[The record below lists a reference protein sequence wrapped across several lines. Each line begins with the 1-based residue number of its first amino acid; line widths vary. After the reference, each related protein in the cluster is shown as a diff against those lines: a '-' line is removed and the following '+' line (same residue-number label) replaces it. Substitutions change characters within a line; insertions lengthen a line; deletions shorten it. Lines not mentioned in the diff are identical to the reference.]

1 MLKLQEQSNPKNKIK
16 NALIHNI
23 LKEVRA
29 SSPSK
34 RAAPLELDWF
44 KFEYKIRAIIDN
56 LMTPLFTT
64 MALVKENNDQMRSTV
79 ANIETQ
85 TTQTRDLVKIQDYK
99 TRMLDDLPRKL
110 MQIEDKVMTFDS
122 NYKTLEKS
130 FQNVKHQ
137 FETFKNSVGEKVTSF
152 ERQQDP

>member
-1 MLKLQEQSNPKNKIK
+1 
-16 NALIHNI
+16 
-23 LKEVRA
+23 
-29 SSPSK
+29 
-34 RAAPLELDWF
+34 
-44 KFEYKIRAIIDN
+44 
-56 LMTPLFTT
+56 
-64 MALVKENNDQMRSTV
+64 MRQTV
-79 ANIETQ
+79 GNVETQ

-137 FETFKNSVGEKVTSF
+137 FETFKHSVGEKVASF